1 MRIVAIS
8 TACNVSAPIHL
19 ATCTYVRSGGLD
31 EGETREGATGH
42 TAASRTPLL
51 HSCKAQGMLG
61 EVLQPT
67 EASATASDI
76 NHHREHRLEQGG
88 CG

>member
-1 MRIVAIS
+1 MQRLS
-8 TACNVSAPIHL
+8 PDPPRDLHL
-19 ATCTYVRSGGLD
+19 RKVGLD
-31 EGETREGATGH
+31 EGETREDATGH